1 MLIKYKHGQGIGG
14 LDIVLRTTMRAT
26 RHLQSF
32 HEFCRGYLA
41 PEYATLGQ
49 LSEKADV
56 FSFGVVLL
64 EVVSGRK
71 NIDSS
76 VMADQAYL
84 TRWVRCY
91 EHMWLVP

>member
-1 MLIKYKHGQGIGG
+1 MCAKSH
-14 LDIVLRTTMRAT
+14 LR
-26 RHLQSF
+26 SF

-71 NIDSS
+71 TLIA
-76 VMADQAYL
+76 M
-84 TRWVRCY
+84 
-91 EHMWLVP
+91 